1 MVMMIMM
8 NKNFN
13 CFVFGAGRY
22 LQASGQLVCLANARL
37 IIPPGAT
44 VRALFCAFLHL
55 QTGKIAMKRK
65 KSLKHLKRQL
75 KHERV
80 L

>member
-22 LQASGQLVCLANARL
+22 LQASGQVVWLAKARL
-37 IIPPGAT
+37 IIPTGAT
-44 VRALFCAFLHL
+44 GGALLSGVFLYR
-55 QTGKIAMKRK
+55 TG
-65 KSLKHLKRQL
+65 
-75 KHERV
+75 
-80 L
+80 

>member
-13 CFVFGAGRY
+13 CFVLGAGRY

-37 IIPPGAT
+37 IIPAAATGGAL
-44 VRALFCAFLHL
+44 LFGILHQLGKLQRKKEKKNHL
-55 QTGKIAMKRK
+55 QGK
-65 KSLKHLKRQL
+65 LQ
-75 KHERV
+75 HE
-80 L
+80 LLAF

>member
-37 IIPPGAT
+37 IIPTGAA
-44 VRALFCAFLHL
+44 VGALLFGVLHF
-55 QTGKIAMKRK
+55 QTGKIATK
-65 KSLKHLKRQL
+65 QTQ
-75 KHERV
+75 V
-80 L
+80 GNI

>member
-37 IIPPGAT
+37 IIPTGAAAG
-44 VRALFCAFLHL
+44 VLHFR
-55 QTGKIAMKRK
+55 TGKIATKGK
-65 KSLKHLKRQL
+65 
-75 KHERV
+75 EV
-80 L
+80 GNF